1 MPTVATIIARLHG
14 GRYWFLAGLL
24 AALVALWPGVRA
36 AVRVDNSVSIWFLE
50 GDPALRSYRAFQHL
64 FGNDEV
70 VIVAVQDSAQSLLTA
85 ANQHRLAGLSA
96 SLAALPSVQNVLS
109 PTVVR
114 VPAGGLGGT
123 TPLLDAG
130 LDSAAVRAALAR
142 QPTLRDQLFAP
153 GYHTARLLITLR
165 DLPDFDNQR
174 GAVLAQVRA
183 VVGQHFAL
191 DKQAWLGGVG
201 VVYAGLNELS
211 QRDFGFFLGI
221 GFGLMF
227 LLLWV
232 LYRRGVLVL
241 YALGIVGTATYLTLG
256 VYGALG
262 YRLNLLTVL
271 LPVVIILLGLMDALH
286 VINEMQQLA
295 ALPDEAPAT
304 SSPTIPLPSYPPTRL
319 PSYPRNLALVALSEM
334 LFPCAATMLTNV
346 AGFLALLS
354 SPMPILRT
362 FGLFSAVG
370 IACCLVLT
378 FGLGVWLLPLVEIK
392 NVELKIKKEEVGES
406 VGIAPISGP
415 AARQPRVA
423 RSFLIFN
430 FLIFNSPNSDITAR
444 TSEALAQL
452 YGWVLGHRRALTL
465 LVAALVLGLAAGLP
479 RLRADTYTLG
489 YFPGTS
495 PVVRSHQ
502 ALERAWGAYM
512 PLELLVRPRAGR
524 SLHSP
529 EVVQAT
535 EALADSLRHRP
546 GVGRVFGFAQLYRA
560 GLEARLGPGRRTQAA
575 LGSRSALRL
584 THEHLAAE
592 YPALLAQFASADGR
606 VGRLTLA
613 GPMLSARQL
622 SREMAAVQQVARRVL
637 GPVATV
643 EPAGYQPLYA
653 AITQYVTSSQTSS
666 LGWSLV
672 VVLGLVW
679 ALVRSWR
686 LALLTVLPNL
696 FPVLVVLGF
705 MGWAGIA
712 LDTATA
718 SIAAIVLSLSV
729 DDTVH
734 FMHYYQRQRRALGP
748 AAARLAT
755 IRHVGPAIVLTGA
768 ILFGG
773 YAFMMLGSLKTVQ
786 LFGLLTAVS
795 IVGAMFGELVIFPLV
810 LARFDRE

>member
-1 MPTVATIIARLHG
+1 MGLHRV
-14 GRYWFLAGLL
+14 RYWFLAALL
-24 AALVALWPGVRA
+24 SALLALWPGVRA
-36 AVRVDNSVSIWFLE
+36 AVRVDNSLRIWFLE
-50 GDPALRSYRAFQHL
+50 GDPALRSYRAFQRL

-70 VIVAVQDSAQSLLTA
+70 VIVAVRDSARTLLA
-85 ANQHRLAGLSA
+85 PANQRRLAALSTA
-96 SLAALPSVQNVLS
+96 LAALPSVQAVLS
-109 PTVVR
+109 PAVLRT
-114 VPAGGLGGT
+114 PAGGLGGT
-123 TPLLDAG
+123 APLLGAG
-130 LDSAAVRAALAR
+130 LDSATLRAALAR
-142 QPTLRDQLFAP
+142 QPTLRDQLFTP
-153 GYHTARLLITLR
+153 DYRTARLLITLR
-165 DLPDFDNQR
+165 NLPDFDNQR

-183 VVGQHFAL
+183 TVGRHFAL

-227 LLLWV
+227 LLLWA

-256 VYGALG
+256 LYGALG

-295 ALPDEAPAT
+295 APPGEPLAT
-304 SSPTIPLPSYPPTRL
+304 SSPK
-319 PSYPRNLALVALSEM
+319 NLALAALSEM

-362 FGLFSAVG
+362 FGLFSGVG
-370 IACCLVLT
+370 IAWCLVLT
-378 FGLGVWLLPLVEIK
+378 FGLGVWLLPLAGIRRIK
-392 NVELKIKKEEVGES
+392 NYELKIKNEEVGEAA
-406 VGIAPISGP
+406 GSG
-415 AARQPRVA
+415 RFSDQPRA
-423 RSFLIFN
+423 TRPFLVFN
-430 FLIFNSPNSDITAR
+430 FLIFNSSNSSITAR
-444 TSEALAQL
+444 TSAALARL

-465 LVAALVLGLAAGLP
+465 LVGALVLGLAAGLP

-489 YFPGTS
+489 YFPSNS

-512 PLELLVRPRAGR
+512 PLELLVRPRTGLT
-524 SLHSP
+524 LHSP

-535 EALADSLRHRP
+535 EALADSLRRRP

-575 LGSRSALRL
+575 LGSRGALRL
-584 THEHLAAE
+584 THERLAAE
-592 YPALLAQFASADGR
+592 YPALLAQFASPDGR

-622 SREMAAVQQVARRVL
+622 SAQMAAVRRVAGRVL

-653 AITQYVTSSQTSS
+653 AITQYVTRSQTSS

-734 FMHYYQRQRRALGP
+734 FMHHYQRQRRALGP

-768 ILFGG
+768 ILLGG

-810 LARFDRE
+810 LARFDKE

>member
-1 MPTVATIIARLHG
+1 MPTAATIISGLHR

-24 AALVALWPGVRA
+24 GAVLALWPGVRA
-36 AVRVDNSVSIWFLE
+36 AVQVDNSLSIWFLE
-50 GDPALRSYRAFQHL
+50 GDPALRSYRAFQRL

-70 VIVAVQDSAQSLLTA
+70 VVVAVQDSAHSLLA
-85 ANQHRLAGLSA
+85 PANQHRLAALSTA
-96 SLAALPSVQNVLS
+96 LSALPSVQTVLGPS
-109 PTVVR
+109 VVR

-123 TPLLDAG
+123 ASLLDAG
-130 LDSAAVRAALAR
+130 LDSAALRAALAQ
-142 QPTLRDQLFAP
+142 QPTLRDQLFTP
-153 GYHTARLLITLR
+153 DYHTARLLITLR
-165 DLPDFDNQR
+165 NLPDFDNQR

-183 VVGQHFAL
+183 TVGQHFAL
-191 DKQAWLGGVG
+191 DQQAWLGGVG

-227 LLLWV
+227 LLLWA

-256 VYGALG
+256 LYGTLG

-295 ALPDEAPAT
+295 APTEAANATPAT
-304 SSPTIPLPSYPPTRL
+304 SAPKE
-319 PSYPRNLALVALSEM
+319 VALAALTEM

-362 FGLFSAVG
+362 FGLFSGVG
-370 IACCLVLT
+370 IAWCLVLT
-378 FGLGVWLLPLVEIK
+378 FGLGVWLLPLVRQAPARATGHK
-392 NVELKIKKEEVGES
+392 
-406 VGIAPISGP
+406 GIT
-415 AARQPRVA
+415 Q
-423 RSFLIFN
+423 
-430 FLIFNSPNSDITAR
+430 T
-444 TSEALAQL
+444 TSTALARL
-452 YGWVLGHRRALTL
+452 YGWVLGHRRMLTL

-489 YFPGTS
+489 YFPSSS

-512 PLELLVRPRAGR
+512 PLELLVRPRAGLT
-524 SLHSP
+524 LHSP

-560 GLEARLGPGRRTQAA
+560 GLEVRLGPGRRTQAA
-575 LGSRSALRL
+575 LGSRGALRL
-584 THEHLAAE
+584 THEKLAAE

-622 SREMAAVQQVARRVL
+622 SAEMAAVQQLAGRVL

-653 AITQYVTSSQTSS
+653 AITQYVTRSQTSS

-734 FMHYYQRQRRALGP
+734 FMHHYQRQRRVLGP

-810 LARFDRE
+810 LARFDKE

>member
-1 MPTVATIIARLHG
+1 MAGLHR

-24 AALVALWPGVRA
+24 GAVLALWPGVRA
-36 AVRVDNSVSIWFLE
+36 AVRVDNSLRIWFLE
-50 GDPALRSYRAFQHL
+50 GDPALRSYRAFQRL

-70 VIVAVQDSAQSLLTA
+70 VVVAVQDSAQSLLA
-85 ANQHRLAGLSA
+85 PANQHRLAALSTA
-96 SLAALPSVQNVLS
+96 LAALPSVQTVLG
-109 PTVVR
+109 PAVLRT
-114 VPAGGLGGT
+114 PAGGLGGT
-123 TPLLDAG
+123 APLLDAG
-130 LDSAAVRAALAR
+130 LDSAILRAALAR
-142 QPTLRDQLFAP
+142 QPTLRDQLFTP
-153 GYHTARLLITLR
+153 DYHTARLLVTLR
-165 DLPDFDNQR
+165 NLPDFDNQR

-183 VVGQHFAL
+183 TVGGHFAL
-191 DKQAWLGGVG
+191 DQQAWLGGVG

-211 QRDFGFFLGI
+211 QHDFGFFLGV

-227 LLLWV
+227 GLLWA

-256 VYGALG
+256 LYGALG

-295 ALPDEAPAT
+295 APPSEAPAASGPTTKAT
-304 SSPTIPLPSYPPTRL
+304 SSPKE
-319 PSYPRNLALVALSEM
+319 LALAALSEM

-362 FGLFSAVG
+362 FGLFSGVG
-370 IACCLVLT
+370 IAWCLVLT
-378 FGLGVWLLPLVEIK
+378 FGLGVWLLPLVRQ
-392 NVELKIKKEEVGES
+392 
-406 VGIAPISGP
+406 APAR
-415 AARQPRVA
+415 AAGHA
-423 RSFLIFN
+423 G
-430 FLIFNSPNSDITAR
+430 ITAR
-444 TSEALAQL
+444 TSAALVRL
-452 YGWVLGHRRALTL
+452 YGWVLGHRRILTL

-489 YFPGTS
+489 YFPKSS

-502 ALERAWGAYM
+502 ALERAWGTYM
-512 PLELLVRPRAGR
+512 PLELLVRPRAGL

-535 EALADSLRHRP
+535 EALADSLRQRP

-575 LGSRSALRL
+575 LGSRGALRL
-584 THEHLAAE
+584 THEKLAAE

-613 GPMLSARQL
+613 GPMLSAQQL
-622 SREMAAVQQVARRVL
+622 SAEMAAVQRLAGRVL

-653 AITQYVTSSQTSS
+653 AITQYVTRSQTSS

-734 FMHYYQRQRRALGP
+734 FMHHYQRQRRVLGP
-748 AAARLAT
+748 AGARLAT

-773 YAFMMLGSLKTVQ
+773 YAFMMLGSLKTLQ

-795 IVGAMFGELVIFPLV
+795 IVGAMFGELIIFPLV
-810 LARFDRE
+810 LARFDKE

>member
-1 MPTVATIIARLHG
+1 MPTAATIIARLHR

-36 AVRVDNSVSIWFLE
+36 AVRVDNSLSIWFLE
-50 GDPALRSYRAFQHL
+50 GDPALRSYRAFQRL

-70 VIVAVQDSAQSLLTA
+70 VIVVVQDSAQSLLTA
-85 ANQHRLAGLSA
+85 ANQHRLAALSA

-109 PTVVR
+109 PAVVR

-123 TPLLDAG
+123 APLLDAG

-142 QPTLRDQLFAP
+142 QPTLRNQLFTP
-153 GYHTARLLITLR
+153 DYHTARLLVTLR

-174 GAVLAQVRA
+174 GAVLARVRA

-191 DKQAWLGGVG
+191 DRQAWLGGVG

-295 ALPDEAPAT
+295 TLPDEAPV
-304 SSPTIPLPSYPPTRL
+304 PSYPPIRL
-319 PSYPRNLALVALSEM
+319 PSYPQNLALVALSEM

-378 FGLGVWLLPLVEIK
+378 FGLGVWLLPLAGVK
-392 NVELKIKKEEVGES
+392 NYKLKIKNEGVAADLET
-406 VGIAPISGP
+406 APVAGP
-415 AARQPRVA
+415 AARRPWA
-423 RSFLIFN
+423 GRSFLIFN
-430 FLIFNSPNSDITAR
+430 FLIFNSDITAR
-444 TSEALAQL
+444 TSEALARL

-489 YFPGTS
+489 YFPSSS
-495 PVVRSHQ
+495 PVVRSHR
-502 ALERAWGAYM
+502 ALEKAWGTYM
-512 PLELLVRPRAGR
+512 PLELLVRPRAGL

-535 EALADSLRHRP
+535 EALADSLRKRP

-575 LGSRSALRL
+575 LGSRGALRL

-592 YPALLAQFASADGR
+592 YPALLAQFASRDGR

-622 SREMAAVQQVARRVL
+622 SREMAAVQQLAGRVL

-653 AITQYVTSSQTSS
+653 AITQYVTRSQTSS

-696 FPVLVVLGF
+696 CPVLVGLGF

>member
-1 MPTVATIIARLHG
+1 MVVPAAR
-14 GRYWFLAGLL
+14 GRYFAAAGAWGFGAGRSYMMPSAAELIAGLHRARYWLLAGVMALL
-24 AALVALWPGVRA
+24 VGLWPGVQA
-36 AVRVDNSVSIWFLE
+36 AVRVDNSLSIWFLE
-50 GDPALRSYRAFQHL
+50 GDPALRSYRAFQRL

-70 VIVAVQDSAQSLLTA
+70 VVVVVRDSATSLLTP
-85 ANQHRLAGLSA
+85 ANQRRLSQLSA
-96 SLAALPSVQNVLS
+96 ALAALPTVQTVLG
-109 PTVVR
+109 PTAAR
-114 VPAGGLGGT
+114 TPAADGLGGT
-123 TPLLDAG
+123 TALLDAG
-130 LDSAAVRAALAR
+130 RDSAAVRAALAR

-153 GYHTARLLITLR
+153 DYHTARLLITLR
-165 DLPDFDNQR
+165 NLPDFDNQR
-174 GAVLAQVRA
+174 GAVLGRIRA
-183 VVGQHFAL
+183 VVGQHFTL

-211 QRDFGFFLGI
+211 QRDFGFFLGV
-221 GFGLMF
+221 GYGMMF
-227 LLLWV
+227 LIMWL
-232 LYRRGVLVL
+232 LYRRGVLLL

-256 VYGALG
+256 LYGWLG
-262 YRLNLLTVL
+262 YQLNLLTVL

-286 VINEMQQLA
+286 VINELQQLA
-295 ALPDEAPAT
+295 APPNPAAAT
-304 SSPTIPLPSYPPTRL
+304 TPLSPKA
-319 PSYPRNLALVALSEM
+319 LALHALSEM

-362 FGLFSAVG
+362 FGVFAAVG
-370 IACCLVLT
+370 IAWCLMLT
-378 FGLGVWLLPLVEIK
+378 FLLGVWLLPLVK
-392 NVELKIKKEEVGES
+392 KSAAMGRRSSDLSAAALK
-406 VGIAPISGP
+406 
-415 AARQPRVA
+415 
-423 RSFLIFN
+423 
-430 FLIFNSPNSDITAR
+430 PNLTAR
-444 TSEALAQL
+444 TGSALVQL

-489 YFPGTS
+489 YFPAAS

-502 ALERAWGAYM
+502 AMQKHWGPYM
-512 PLELLVRPRAGR
+512 PLELLVRPRAGLA
-524 SLHSP
+524 LHSP

-535 EALADSLRHRP
+535 EALADSLRRRP
-546 GVGRVFGFAQLYRA
+546 GVGRVFGFSALYRA
-560 GLEARLGPGRRTQAA
+560 GLEAQLGPGRRVRAA

-584 THEHLAAE
+584 VHEHLALD
-592 YPALLAQFASADGR
+592 YPALLAQFEDSSGA
-606 VGRLTLA
+606 VGRLSVA

-622 SREMAAVQQVARRVL
+622 SRETDAVRRLASRVL

-643 EPAGYQPLYA
+643 EPAGYGPLYS

-666 LGWSLV
+666 LGWSFL

-734 FMHYYQRQRRALGP
+734 FMHYYQRQRRAQGP
-748 AAARLAT
+748 AGARRVT

-768 ILFGG
+768 MLFGG
-773 YAFMMLGSLKTVQ
+773 YSFMLLGSLKTVQ
-786 LFGLLTAVS
+786 LFGLLTAIS
-795 IVGAMFGELVIFPLV
+795 IVGAMFGELIIFPLV
-810 LARFDRE
+810 LVRFDPEPWPAPVPFLPPSMP